1 MKPCSYQAMSSGN
14 LLQDIGFGS
23 ENTIASIKGSVKK
36 LGLNYKN
43 ATVVLYN
50 KANLQPLA
58 VRKPDAD
65 GNYQIYGLNNSLDCF
80 LVAFDSTKQYNAV
93 IQDNVV
99 PK

>member
-1 MKPCSYQAMSSGN
+1 MKPCSRKVISTGN
-14 LLQDIGFGS
+14 LLQDIGFGTK
-23 ENTIASIKGSVKK
+23 NTVASIKGSVTK
-36 LGLNYKN
+36 LGVNYVN

-58 VRKPDAD
+58 VRRPDENGD
-65 GNYQIYGLNNSLDCF
+65 YEINGLNNSLTCF
-80 LVAFDSTKQYNAV
+80 IIAFDNNRQFNAV

>member
-1 MKPCSYQAMSSGN
+1 MKPLGRQVAKHSN
-14 LLQDIGFGS
+14 LLLEVGFGS
-23 ENTIASIKGSVKK
+23 KNTVASIKGSTKK
-36 LGLNYKN
+36 LGEKYKN
-43 ATVVLYN
+43 CLVVLYN

-80 LVAFDSTKQYNAV
+80 LVAFDSAKQYNAV